1 MRKTTL
7 HRTIIAMAGILIAIS
22 VLLGVLR
29 NTITR
34 HQVEQ
39 KNHQTHIHQQPHE
52 SQATL
57 GAALFNNQGCTHCH
71 YTESTKN
78 KIGPG
83 LKGLFD
89 RDKLPVSQR
98 PVNEKNVRKQLKNPY
113 ENMPSYADRLSQE
126 EFDQLISY
134 LKTL

>member
-7 HRTIIAMAGILIAIS
+7 HRTIIAMAGILIVIS
-22 VLLGVLR
+22 VILGVLR

-34 HQVEQ
+34 HQVEH
-39 KNHQTHIHQQPHE
+39 KPHKTHTHQQPHE

-57 GAALFNNQGCTHCH
+57 GANLFNNQGCTHCH
-71 YTESTKN
+71 FTESTKN

-83 LKGLFD
+83 LKALFD
-89 RDKLPVSQR
+89 RDKLPVSGR

-113 ENMPSYADRLSQE
+113 ENMPSYADRLTQE
-126 EFDQLISY
+126 ELDQLISY